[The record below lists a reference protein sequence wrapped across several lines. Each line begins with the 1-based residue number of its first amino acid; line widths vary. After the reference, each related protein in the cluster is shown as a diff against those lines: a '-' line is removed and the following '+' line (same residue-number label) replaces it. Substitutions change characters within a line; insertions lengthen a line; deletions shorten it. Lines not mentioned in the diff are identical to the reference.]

1 MINEIQLINWKAHKE
16 TKLKFAK
23 GTNVLMGVMG
33 AGKSSVLDAISY
45 ALFGTYPALQHKRS
59 SAAGIIKNR
68 PVQEQEAVVRL
79 SFSIGEDA
87 YEVERRISLNGTTK
101 ATLLKNGVYLQSQP
115 QRVTEEIEKAL
126 KVEYDLFSR
135 AVYSEQN
142 RLDYFLELRAADR
155 KSQIDELLG
164 LDRFSTAIE
173 NSTTLIN
180 RFKDMVS
187 DQEAQIANLD
197 MTKIS
202 SQRDSLKNERDALV
216 KEKEKLDSDIGRKAA
231 EFARLEEELR
241 KVKDMYNRKNMLSKE
256 IAEAKSRLDFLR
268 GEIKKIEEKR
278 LGDTAAIESE
288 VAKATDELKKL
299 KLEEARIRSIETDA
313 HKNSARAAAL
323 ISQIEEKIRERD
335 RLVSEVGGRKVQ
347 EAEKEL
353 EEKIASAKKIE
364 DNIATLNA
372 QKKETEGWIAELEK
386 HITKCPVCERELT
399 EEMKSRLLEG
409 KRELSK
415 KLGSMAEDYAK
426 SLKELNKEIEGA
438 RDSLYKLKSDISRI
452 ESFSDLDAQLD
463 AAKRDAERYKAD
475 EAKVKVD
482 YEDNR
487 RQIEA
492 VNERLNVLGS
502 ELESAKRL
510 SSYRNDEK
518 KIAADLEEKE
528 RVYSGIE
535 IDEEKMEKMQAL
547 YSDMKAEISKK
558 RAEAEAAKK
567 YIEEKER
574 QIADKEEQIERLNKV
589 YDEIKREKKIV
600 EDVQKFKNALTETQ
614 GVLRSKL
621 INSINS
627 VMQEI
632 WPEMYPYGD
641 YSSITLEGTSS
652 DYVLKLKTSTGVWEE
667 VNAIASGGERSIA
680 CLAMRVAFAMVLVPN
695 LRWIILDEPTHNID
709 RQGLAMFAQVFNE
722 TLPRI
727 IDQVFIITHDEFLRQ
742 AANAKVYILSRNKDE
757 DGATV
762 VEEA

>member
-1 MINEIQLINWKAHKE
+1 MISEIQLINWKAHKE

-87 YEVERRISLNGTTK
+87 YEVERRISLNGATK

-197 MTKIS
+197 MAKIS

-299 KLEEARIRSIETDA
+299 KLEEARIRSIEADT

-323 ISQIEEKIRERD
+323 ISQIEEKIRERNK
-335 RLVSEVGGRKVQ
+335 LASEVGGRKVQ

-353 EEKIASAKKIE
+353 EEKIASAKKVE

-372 QKKETEGWIAELEK
+372 QKKEIEGWIAELEK

-415 KLGSMAEDYAK
+415 KLGSMAEDYTK
-426 SLKELNKEIEGA
+426 SLKELNKEIEEA

-452 ESFSDLDAQLD
+452 ESLSDLDAQLD
-463 AAKRDAERYKAD
+463 AAKRDAERYKTD

-528 RVYSGIE
+528 KVYSGID

-567 YIEEKER
+567 YIEEKEK

-641 YSSITLEGTSS
+641 YNSITLEGTSS
-652 DYVLKLKTSTGVWEE
+652 DYVLKLKTSTGAWEE

-709 RQGLAMFAQVFNE
+709 RQGLARFAQVFNE

>member
-1 MINEIQLINWKAHKE
+1 MISEIQLINWKAHKE

-87 YEVERRISLNGTTK
+87 YEVERRISLNGATK

-197 MTKIS
+197 MAKIS

-415 KLGSMAEDYAK
+415 KLGSMAEDYTK
-426 SLKELNKEIEGA
+426 SLKELNKEIEEA

-452 ESFSDLDAQLD
+452 ESLSDLDAQLD

-528 RVYSGIE
+528 KVYSGID

-558 RAEAEAAKK
+558 KAEAEAAKK
-567 YIEEKER
+567 YIEEKEK

-589 YDEIKREKKIV
+589 YDEIKREKRIV

-641 YSSITLEGTSS
+641 YNSITLEGTSS
-652 DYVLKLKTSTGVWEE
+652 DYVLKLKTSTGAWEE

-709 RQGLAMFAQVFNE
+709 RQGLARFAQVFNE

>member
-87 YEVERRISLNGTTK
+87 YEVERRISLNGATK

-415 KLGSMAEDYAK
+415 KLGSMAEDYTK
-426 SLKELNKEIEGA
+426 SLKELNKEIEEA

-452 ESFSDLDAQLD
+452 ESLSDLDAQLD

-528 RVYSGIE
+528 KVYSGID

-558 RAEAEAAKK
+558 KAEAEAAKK
-567 YIEEKER
+567 YIEEKEK

-641 YSSITLEGTSS
+641 YNSITLEGTSS
-652 DYVLKLKTSTGVWEE
+652 DYVLKLKTSTGAWEE

-709 RQGLAMFAQVFNE
+709 RQGLARFAQVFNE